1 MTEALVELAAALI
14 RAPSP
19 SGAEGPAAR
28 VLLDAFEAHG
38 FDEAYLDEVGNA
50 IGILRRGPGPTLMLN
65 GHLDTVP
72 VGDLSRWPYP
82 PLAGVVADGRLWG
95 RGACDMKGALSSM
108 VFAAADAAAS
118 GFSGTLIVSGVVQE
132 EVGGAGARHLAKTLQ
147 YDAVVLGEP
156 SKLRLMLGHRGSM
169 VVEVVFP
176 GAIAHAAKASLGENA
191 LAHAARYLLA
201 LEDLELPSDPVL
213 GSASATPTRLVSSP
227 ADATNVVPGEAV
239 LTVDY
244 RSLPGETVASV
255 LERLQSIAH
264 DDRIIIGLA
273 RDAHGRAGEDSLRAA
288 PAYLADPTAAAVHQ
302 ARTALGRA
310 VAEQGRQFSEG
321 VWWFCTDAPHLA
333 QRGAPVIGFGPGE
346 EELAHT
352 TNESVAIADLVGARA
367 AYREFINTYLGAAST
382 AASTSAS
389 TSVPAPRTTVGGA
402 SGRANLKGSDM
413 LGKSVTINGDSWTIV
428 DVAPAAPLGE
438 MVAAILEDEGLVTL
452 VRGADMLADVFS
464 HLGSTSAQ
472 TSYVLVPEADG
483 QRALAI
489 IAETVTDY
497 EGDELDDLLE
507 RMASGE
513 VPQELAPDEWGYET
527 DEPDAD
533 ESDPDKQ
540 GAEHVDGSVDAGQAD
555 S

>member
-1 MTEALVELAAALI
+1 MVELAAALI

-28 VLLDAFEAHG
+28 VLLAAFEAHG

-50 IGILRRGPGPTLMLN
+50 IGIMRRGPGPTLMLN

-72 VGDLSRWPYP
+72 VGDLSRWPHP
-82 PLAGVVADGRLWG
+82 PLAGVVAEGRLWG
-95 RGACDMKGALSSM
+95 RGACDMKGALASM
-108 VFAAADAAAS
+108 VFAASDAAAS

-132 EVGGAGARHLAKTLQ
+132 EVGGAGARHLAKTLR

-201 LEDLELPSDPVL
+201 LEELELPSDAVL

-264 DDRIIIGLA
+264 DDRIVIGL
-273 RDAHGRAGEDSLRAA
+273 GRAANGRSGEDSLRAA
-288 PAYLADPTAAAVHQ
+288 PAYLADSTAAAVHQ
-302 ARTALGRA
+302 ARKAFGQA

-333 QRGAPVIGFGPGE
+333 QQGAPVIGFGPGE

-352 TNESVAIADLVGARA
+352 TNESVAVADLVGARA
-367 AYREFINTYLGAAST
+367 AYREFITAFLGAGHTAAGAAAGAPTVTSAPAPSST
-382 AASTSAS
+382 A
-389 TSVPAPRTTVGGA
+389 VGA
-402 SGRANLKGSDM
+402 AGRANLKGSDM
-413 LGKSVTINGDSWTIV
+413 LGKSVMINGDSWTIV

-483 QRALAI
+483 ERALAI

-497 EGDELDDLLE
+497 QGDELDDLLE

-513 VPQELAPDEWGYET
+513 VPLELAPDEWGYEA
-527 DEPDAD
+527 DEADAD
-533 ESDPDKQ
+533 SSASDDESTER
-540 GAEHVDGSVDAGQAD
+540 AAGSADAGRAD